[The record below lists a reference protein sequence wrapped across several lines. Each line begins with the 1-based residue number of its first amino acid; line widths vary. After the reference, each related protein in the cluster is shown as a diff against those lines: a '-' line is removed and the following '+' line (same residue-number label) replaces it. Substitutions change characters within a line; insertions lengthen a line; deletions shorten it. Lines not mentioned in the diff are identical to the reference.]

1 MRCRL
6 GMFHRTIMVGCMG
19 SVTTKGDRRR
29 NKEEEEEEEEEGGRI
44 LRLI

>member
-1 MRCRL
+1 ML
-6 GMFHRTIMVGCMG
+6 HRTIMVGCMG

-29 NKEEEEEEEEEGGRI
+29 NKEEEEEEEEEEEGGRI